1 MPDILQLDP
10 EQLTADEFC
19 DRLFAFLETAGR
31 SNYDEAVTQLQHAL
45 QCAELAEAAGFGP
58 SAQVAALLHDLGHL
72 VLGEDGESA
81 EEDQRHEIIGARLVT
96 RWFGAEAG
104 GPVALHVAAKRY
116 LVATDPAYFD
126 GLSPASVNSLA
137 LQGGPM
143 TPDEVAKFER
153 LPQHEVA
160 VELRRWDDLAKD
172 VDAEVP
178 GLEHWRPAITALLT
192 SSGPGHPTER

>member
-1 MPDILQLDP
+1 MQDILQLDADR
-10 EQLTADEFC
+10 LTADEFC
-19 DRLFAFLETAGR
+19 DQLFAFLETAGQ
-31 SNYDEAVTQLQHAL
+31 SNYDEAVTQLEHAL
-45 QCAELAEAAGFGP
+45 QCAALAESAGYGP
-58 SAQVAALLHDLGHL
+58 HAQVAALLHDIGHL
-72 VLGEDGESA
+72 ALGEDGESA
-81 EEDQRHEIIGARLVT
+81 EHDQRHEIIGARLVT

-116 LVATDPAYFD
+116 LVATDPAYF
-126 GLSPASVNSLA
+126 GSLSPASVHSLE

-143 TPDEVAKFER
+143 TSDEVTKFER

-178 GLEHWRPAITALLT
+178 ALEHWRPAITALLT
-192 SSGPGHPTER
+192 R